1 MVAQGTIQEGKLDF
15 KELYLGKYYVKEITP
30 GEGYLLDETEYPVTV
45 DYEGQ
50 NVEIVHRDVTV
61 KETVKKQAF
70 QLIKISE
77 DGDQTETDLVE
88 GAGFKVFLISD
99 LSGVKDGSL
108 KPSGEDYMPEDF
120 IGYDYSKD
128 KTASYWEN
136 GKEVHVPELLP
147 IKKAMYAVQNF
158 RMENTWYLK
167 VPHQKIF
174 RPSIHFL

>member
-1 MVAQGTIQEGKLDF
+1 MVAQATIQEGKLDF

-128 KTASYWEN
+128 KTASYWEKKFMYRN
-136 GKEVHVPELLP
+136 FLP